1 MRYFWSFIAVLAVVT
16 AGMNMLRRSQSAAAL
31 MEVAAPTPVAAR
43 PARPAEQPAP
53 RPEPVTPPVAEGAQ
67 TPVIETPAA
76 PVLEVAPAAEPEVV
90 ATAPDAGRQEP
101 APAAAPLSLDA
112 LLGVV
117 AEAAEKL
124 PPTAVEP
131 EATPQPVAEAP
142 GPVEILP
149 APEAVVEEPKGPV
162 GPAFSVKPDGS
173 IEVAEAG
180 VISGDGTPARPF
192 VIDWQVLRSVAR
204 DYNPKQGQSEIP
216 AWVMQLHGKRVRVEG
231 NTLLPVVAEAT
242 NELLVMQNPW
252 DGCCVGVPPTP
263 YDAIEVKLAKM
274 QSMGNA
280 PTGFGMVEGTFKVD
294 PYIVSG
300 WLLGLYLIEDASFES
315 AAGMALPEI

>member
-1 MRYFWSFIAVLAVVT
+1 
-16 AGMNMLRRSQSAAAL
+16 
-31 MEVAAPTPVAAR
+31 
-43 PARPAEQPAP
+43 
-53 RPEPVTPPVAEGAQ
+53 
-67 TPVIETPAA
+67 
-76 PVLEVAPAAEPEVV
+76 
-90 ATAPDAGRQEP
+90 
-101 APAAAPLSLDA
+101 
-112 LLGVV
+112 
-117 AEAAEKL
+117 
-124 PPTAVEP
+124 
-131 EATPQPVAEAP
+131 
-142 GPVEILP
+142 VEILP

>member
-16 AGMNMLRRSQSAAAL
+16 AGLNMLRRSQSSAAL
-31 MEVAAPTPVAAR
+31 MEVAAPAAVAAR
-43 PARPAEQPAP
+43 PVGPVEQPAS
-53 RPEPVTPPVAEGAQ
+53 RPEPVSLPVAEVAQ
-67 TPVIETPAA
+67 TPVIETPVA
-76 PVLEVAPAAEPEVV
+76 PALEVAPVAEPEVV
-90 ATAPDAGRQEP
+90 ATAPDAGREEP
-101 APAAAPLSLDA
+101 APAAVPLSLDA

-124 PPTAVEP
+124 PAAVEP
-131 EATPQPVAEAP
+131 QTMPEPVADAP

-149 APEAVVEEPKGPV
+149 APEVVVEEPKGPV

-180 VISGDGTPARPF
+180 VISGDGTQARPF

-294 PYIVSG
+294 PYVVSG